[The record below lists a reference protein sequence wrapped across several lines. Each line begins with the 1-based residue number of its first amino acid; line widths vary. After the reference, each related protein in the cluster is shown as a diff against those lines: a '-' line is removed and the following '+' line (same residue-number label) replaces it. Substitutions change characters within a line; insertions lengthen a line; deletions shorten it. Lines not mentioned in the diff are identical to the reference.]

1 MQVLEGRE
9 LGGCRLL
16 RKIGSGGMG
25 EVYLGEQLRMGNRLV
40 AVKIVN
46 PDDHT
51 FSQEIADDLKR
62 RFEREAALLGR
73 LSHPHILPVHDSGV
87 EDGLLFMVMEYVSDG
102 SLADAIR
109 GTSKHPLKLPV
120 SLPFALDLL
129 GQLGE
134 ALQYRHDN
142 GVVHRDVKPGN
153 VLVRV
158 RPDGHWNVLLA
169 DFGVAR
175 DLDTSSQ
182 RTQVTGTFAFMA
194 PEQFSG
200 KFSPASD
207 QYALGVLAFLL
218 LSGRTPFD
226 GDLAA
231 LTRAHMFDPP
241 PSLSALNRSL
251 PVALEA
257 VVHRALAKDPKDR
270 WPSVATF
277 TQSLKAAAAGDAQA
291 TQPVAGDAGAAYRS
305 TAALPSAHPAA
316 VSARTQ
322 RASDRGPWRVL
333 ITAVAALLLFAS
345 VVGAVAFV
353 QHQQEGTGAEPTQTP
368 GPHTTVGPPVTTVP
382 GGLAPCTAAQ
392 PLEVTADATCLP
404 RPADGVAQTLI
415 LNSPAPICDTSGINW
430 TQLDNTNH
438 HCNGQTSV
446 QVTAPTS
453 AGTSLACLED
463 FTLSS
468 ADG

>member
-40 AVKIVN
+40 AVKVVN

-51 FSQEIADDLKR
+51 FSQEVADDLKR

-73 LSHPHILPVHDSGV
+73 LSHPNILPVHDSGV
-87 EDGLLFMVMEYVSDG
+87 EDGLLFMVMEYVPDG

-120 SLPFALDLL
+120 ALPFALDLL
-129 GQLGE
+129 TQLGD
-134 ALQYRHDN
+134 ALQYTHDN

-158 RPDGHWNVLLA
+158 RPDGRWNVLLA

-218 LSGRTPFD
+218 LGGRTPFD

-241 PSLSALNRSL
+241 PSLCALNHTV
-251 PVALEA
+251 PVELEA
-257 VVHRALAKDPKDR
+257 VIHRALAKEPKDR
-270 WPSVATF
+270 WPSVAAF
-277 TQSLKAAAAGDAQA
+277 TQALKAAAAGEAQA
-291 TQPVAGDAGAAYRS
+291 TRPVVEGDGAASRS
-305 TAALPSAHPAA
+305 TAALDLSALRAA
-316 VSARTQ
+316 SATIR
-322 RASDRGPWRVL
+322 RSCVDHSPWRIL
-333 ITAVAALLLFAS
+333 LTAVAALLLLAS

-353 QHQQEGTGAEPTQTP
+353 QHQQEGPSAQATPTPTLSSTATP
-368 GPHTTVGPPVTTVP
+368 SVTVAP
-382 GGLAPCTAAQ
+382 GGLALCSTALQ
-392 PLEVTADATCLP
+392 V
-404 RPADGVAQTLI
+404 G
-415 LNSPAPICDTSGINW
+415 
-430 TQLDNTNH
+430 DNAS
-438 HCNGQTSV
+438 CI
-446 QVTAPTS
+446 PPPPS
-453 AGTSLACLED
+453 AA
-463 FTLSS
+463 
-468 ADG
+468 

>member
-51 FSQEIADDLKR
+51 FSQEVADDLKR

-73 LSHPHILPVHDSGV
+73 LSHPNILPVHDSGV
-87 EDGLLFMVMEYVSDG
+87 QDGLLFMVMEYIPDG

-109 GTSKHPLKLPV
+109 GTSKHPLRLPV

-129 GQLGE
+129 GQLGD
-134 ALQYRHDN
+134 ALQYTHDN

-158 RPDGHWNVLLA
+158 RSDGHWNVLLA

-175 DLDTSSQ
+175 GLDTSSQ

-218 LSGRTPFD
+218 LGGRTPFD

-241 PSLSALNRSL
+241 PSLCALNRTV
-251 PVALEA
+251 PVELEA
-257 VVHRALAKDPKDR
+257 VINRALAKGPADR
-270 WPSVATF
+270 WPSVVAF
-277 TQSLKAAAAGDAQA
+277 TQALKAAAAGEAQA
-291 TQPVAGDAGAAYRS
+291 TRPVAEGSAANRS
-305 TAALPSAHPAA
+305 TAALNPSALRAA
-316 VSARTQ
+316 SAKTN
-322 RASDRGPWRVL
+322 RAVANRGPWRILV
-333 ITAVAALLLFAS
+333 TAFAALLLLAS

-353 QHQQEGTGAEPTQTP
+353 QHQQEGAGAQATHTP
-368 GPHTTVGPPVTTVP
+368 RPRATIGPPGTSAPGRLPVCTALLQVSDNASCIPAPPVPHT
-382 GGLAPCTAAQ
+382 
-392 PLEVTADATCLP
+392 
-404 RPADGVAQTLI
+404 
-415 LNSPAPICDTSGINW
+415 
-430 TQLDNTNH
+430 
-438 HCNGQTSV
+438 
-446 QVTAPTS
+446 
-453 AGTSLACLED
+453 
-463 FTLSS
+463 
-468 ADG
+468 